1 MPWASAS
8 TSARSGRPS
17 AARAASGAMPMAS
30 GSRLACA
37 ATISAS
43 RSRRLAQ
50 RPGSASQSPA
60 TGCGPPATPIAASAP
75 ARRNPCRRSR
85 SAADGGS
92 GQAASSRP
100 AAADAPRRVSAG
112 GATSRTVAPMIVM
125 PALPGSR
132 SRTRSPTCSGSG
144 SRNVSRATGESPMGP
159 RGRIRAW
166 VRAEPMCR
174 VSSGGSVTSA
184 SPSDSRTSSSLVR
197 VQRPDATR
205 AMPRAGKPAGTPRRL
220 TATRATPAADAT
232 GSFMDSRPLILT
244 GRSDG
249 VSSSSCAGR
258 DRPGR
263 QRPGDD
269 GAAPP
274 DAERPV
280 DPEPD
285 RGGRVGDGQRRH
297 ESFQR
302 VPQFRQAGPGDR
314 ADRDGGHGA
323 QAGAG
328 DAVERLPRRR
338 AGIGQVAAGDRE
350 QAVPDTDRVDGRQVL
365 GRLRHPAAVGRHHE
379 QHRGHRADSGQHV
392 RHEALVTGHVDERHA
407 LPAGQLGPGEAQV
420 NGQPAAPL
428 LGPAVGLHPGQRPHQ
443 RRLPVIHVPRGR
455 DHLHGRTTPGP

>member
-205 AMPRAGKPAGTPRRL
+205 AMPRAG
-220 TATRATPAADAT
+220 
-232 GSFMDSRPLILT
+232 T
-244 GRSDG
+244 GRDAAQVDRHARDPGRRRDRLVHGFQAPDPDG
-249 VSSSSCAGR
+249 PQRRREQQFLAGR

-328 DAVERLPRRR
+328 NAVERLPRRR